1 MNYICLILKMKI
13 SLMKNKQL
21 IEKVVAAFYEIHH
34 TKPIVIYSPGRIN
47 LIGEHTDYNNGFVF
61 PAAINKGIVSGI
73 EKSNSE
79 KCTVFA
85 MDANE
90 LLEFSLENIEPIKN
104 GGWKNYVLGIIAE
117 ILKTHTIEGNFNIV
131 FAGNIPVGAGL
142 SSSAALENSIVFGLN
157 TLFDLGLTKE
167 EMIFISQRAEHNFAK
182 VQCGIMDQYASM
194 FGQENAAIFL
204 DCKTLESTIF
214 PIDFKDYEILLIN
227 TNVKHSLDDTAYNKR
242 RAVCEKIALMLNV
255 SSLREVTEAQ
265 LDQIKSQVS
274 SADFEKALYVIQ
286 ENNRVLNASKALQ
299 KKELNVFGNLLYE
312 SHSGLQYQ
320 YKVSCDELDFL
331 VEKAKENPNVLGA
344 RMMGG
349 GFGGCTINIVKK
361 NELVEFRKSITF
373 AYYKQFFQQCSF
385 YSLRLSKGT
394 CEVKI

>member
-1 MNYICLILKMKI
+1 
-13 SLMKNKQL
+13 MKNKQL
-21 IEKVVAAFYEIHH
+21 IEKVVAAFCNTHQK
-34 TKPIVIYSPGRIN
+34 KPIVIYSPGRIN

-90 LLEFSLENIEPIKN
+90 LLEFSLENINPIKN
-104 GGWKNYVLGIIAE
+104 GGWKNYVLGVVAE
-117 ILKTHTIEGNFNIV
+117 ILKTHTIERNFNIV
-131 FAGNIPVGAGL
+131 FSGNIPVGAGL
-142 SSSAALENSIVFGLN
+142 SSSAALENSIIFCLN
-157 TLFDLGLTKE
+157 TLFNLGLTKE
-167 EMIFISQRAEHNFAK
+167 EMIFISQRAEHTFANVK
-182 VQCGIMDQYASM
+182 CGIMDQYASM

-204 DCKTLESTIF
+204 DCKTLESTIY

-227 TNVKHSLDDTAYNKR
+227 TNVKHSLDDSAYNKR

-255 SSLREVTEAQ
+255 LSLREVTEAQ
-265 LDQIKSQVS
+265 LDQIKSKVS

-286 ENNRVLNASKALQ
+286 ENNRVLDASKALQ

-312 SHSGLQYQ
+312 SHSGLQHQ
-320 YKVSCDELDFL
+320 YKVSCEELDFL

-361 NELVEFRKSITF
+361 NELVEFRKWITF

>member
-1 MNYICLILKMKI
+1 
-13 SLMKNKQL
+13 MKNKQL
-21 IEKVVAAFYEIHH
+21 IEKVVAAFCNTHQK
-34 TKPIVIYSPGRIN
+34 KPIVIYSPGRIN

-90 LLEFSLENIEPIKN
+90 LLEFSLDNINPIKN
-104 GGWKNYVLGIIAE
+104 GGWKNYVLGVVAE
-117 ILKTHTIEGNFNIV
+117 ILKTHTLESNFNIV

-157 TLFDLGLTKE
+157 TLFNLGLTKE
-167 EMIFISQRAEHNFAK
+167 EMIFISQRAEHAFANVK
-182 VQCGIMDQYASM
+182 CGIMDQYASM

-204 DCKTLESTIF
+204 DCKTLESTIY

-227 TNVKHSLDDTAYNKR
+227 TNVKHSLDDSAYNKR

-255 SSLREVTEAQ
+255 LSLREVTEAQ
-265 LDQIKSQVS
+265 LDQIKSKVS

-286 ENNRVLNASKALQ
+286 ENNRVLDASKALQ

-312 SHSGLQYQ
+312 SHSGLQHQ
-320 YKVSCDELDFL
+320 YKVSCEELDFL

-349 GFGGCTINIVKK
+349 GFGGCTINIVKQSDLK
-361 NELVEFRKSITF
+361 AYQNETATVYK
-373 AYYKQFFQQCSF
+373 KQFSKECSF
-385 YSLRLSKGT
+385 YKVKLSKGVY
-394 CEVKI
+394 EVKM